1 MRVDLNP
8 ARAAICDT
16 LAESDHTTIQR
27 RLREREGLIN
37 NKLGSSILDRPL
49 KPVAGPGAAIVTA
62 TGLGYYPDIQK
73 AMQTM
78 TRPGLRPPL
87 P

>member
-8 ARAAICDT
+8 ARAAMCDT

-37 NKLGSSILDRPL
+37 NIKPGRSMLDRPL
-49 KPVAGPGAAIVTA
+49 KPVAG
-62 TGLGYYPDIQK
+62 LESSQ
-73 AMQTM
+73 
-78 TRPGLRPPL
+78 
-87 P
+87 